1 MSVGE
6 EKSAWDGYRRRR
18 NLSRIG
24 SCFFLLSW
32 FVLFFAASG
41 GDVFLFLAISGVL
54 LAIPLY
60 LWHCPACGH
69 TYFQRILS
77 YGCDFQT
84 GFNPFRGMCAHC
96 GLKKWQEPPARE
108 KTDSPL
114 RTIPNPMTAVI
125 QKQRTF
131 LTLVLRDD
139 PGVIGLE
146 RDENGWVEIEDLLKR
161 AKRNKIELERGDL
174 DLFLIGKDG
183 GFLEIGGF
191 KNLVRYVEG

>member
-1 MSVGE
+1 ME
-6 EKSAWDGYRRRR
+6 C
-18 NLSRIG
+18 L
-24 SCFFLLSW
+24 
-32 FVLFFAASG
+32 
-41 GDVFLFLAISGVL
+41 
-54 LAIPLY
+54 
-60 LWHCPACGH
+60 
-69 TYFQRILS
+69 
-77 YGCDFQT
+77 
-84 GFNPFRGMCAHC
+84 HC
-96 GLKKWQEPPARE
+96 GLEKWEEPPVRE
-108 KTDSPL
+108 QVKLSGKTAPDS
-114 RTIPNPMTAVI
+114 NVAVA
-125 QKQRTF
+125 QKQRAF